1 MLEMSASAI
10 SGDDSAAT
18 WSQIPRRSTL
28 AGAAHSSSLPAR
40 MPLIGFSK
48 ELFDLQWPPLTAVQ
62 GIQSFLN
69 IAAEQPQLFDIVE
82 KLPSDLVLRFVW
94 KR

>member
-1 MLEMSASAI
+1 
-10 SGDDSAAT
+10 
-18 WSQIPRRSTL
+18 
-28 AGAAHSSSLPAR
+28 
-40 MPLIGFSK
+40 MPLMGFSK

-62 GIQSFLN
+62 GIQSFLD